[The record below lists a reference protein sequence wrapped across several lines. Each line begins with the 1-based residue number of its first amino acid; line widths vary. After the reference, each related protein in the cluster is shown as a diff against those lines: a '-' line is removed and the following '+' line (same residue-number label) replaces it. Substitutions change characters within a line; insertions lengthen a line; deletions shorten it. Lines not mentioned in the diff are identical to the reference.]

1 MSCAV
6 LDPSTRAETTPALIN
21 GTLSRFVRRLWS
33 ESVRLH
39 KQFGGK
45 REKHIKA
52 FIVDSGAEHARA
64 LTQPGQFVVRSESR
78 ARGMRI
84 AEGPCLFIDEVLSMH
99 SLPTRFRGS
108 GLRRNS
114 FGALRPRVLYSVAFV
129 GAWAV
134 VGCGDGESGGL
145 SHFMGSA
152 RGRTGAVR
160 FEGTA
165 NVCPEIS
172 PLSAAPLETAV
183 GSTIDLE
190 ASVWDPDSR
199 PSGVTVNW
207 SAPDGFLATGLRV
220 KFPCKKPST
229 VVVTATVTD
238 GDVGCLVPSKDPYA
252 PPVTADV
259 ELTCLDPS
267 VP

>member
-6 LDPSTRAETTPALIN
+6 LDPSTRAETVRALIL
-21 GTLSRFVRRLWS
+21 GTLSRFALRPWS
-33 ESVRLH
+33 EVVRQH
-39 KQFGGK
+39 KQFCGNCEK
-45 REKHIKA
+45 RSEA
-52 FIVDSGAEHARA
+52 FIRDRGAKHASA
-64 LTQPGQFVVRSESR
+64 LILSWPFVARHESR
-78 ARGMRI
+78 VGGMSI
-84 AEGPCLFIDEVLSMH
+84 AKGPRLLTDKVLSMH
-99 SLPTRFRGS
+99 CLPTRSSGS
-108 GLRRNS
+108 GLRRSS
-114 FGALRPRVLYSVAFV
+114 FGALRPRAFYSVALI

-134 VGCGDGESGGL
+134 IGCGDGESGGL
-145 SHFMGSA
+145 SHVMGSA

-190 ASVWDPDSR
+190 ASVWDPDNR

-207 SAPDGFLATGLRV
+207 SAPDGFHATGLRV

-238 GDVGCLVPSKDPYA
+238 GDMGCLVPSKDPYA

-267 VP
+267 VL